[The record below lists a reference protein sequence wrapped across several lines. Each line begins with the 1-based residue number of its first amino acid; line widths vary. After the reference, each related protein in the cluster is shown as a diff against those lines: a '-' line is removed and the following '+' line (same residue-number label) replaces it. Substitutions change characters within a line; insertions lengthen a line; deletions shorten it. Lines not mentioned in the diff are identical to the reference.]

1 MVGKTTRISAVA
13 AVFLFATVAMV
24 GHVLAVEDSD
34 GDGLP
39 DAWELEHFGDLSQGP
54 ETDFD
59 GDGASNQ
66 AEFDAGTNPA
76 DPNEKP
82 GPPIRKDQ

>member
-1 MVGKTTRISAVA
+1 MIGKTARISAVA
-13 AVFLFATVAMV
+13 LVFLFATVAIT

-54 ETDFD
+54 DTDFD
-59 GDGASNQ
+59 GDGASNL
-66 AEFDAGTNPA
+66 AEFDAGTNPS
-76 DPNEKP
+76 DPNDRP
-82 GPPIRKDQ
+82 NPPDSKDQ